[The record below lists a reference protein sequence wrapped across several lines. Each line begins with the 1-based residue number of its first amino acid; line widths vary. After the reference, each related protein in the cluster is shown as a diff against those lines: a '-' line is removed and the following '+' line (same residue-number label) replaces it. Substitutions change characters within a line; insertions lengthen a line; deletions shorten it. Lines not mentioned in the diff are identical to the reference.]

1 MKIACVSTSQ
11 VPSSTANS
19 IQLMKVCHAL
29 ACSATA
35 SQSGNQVPQ
44 LSMPGSCT
52 AGLPG
57 SANQVCLWIPGQAST
72 PWEKLADHYG
82 LAQPFELRWL
92 SFWPVLR
99 RYDFALR
106 AVHQA
111 RAWGAGLIYTWLLPA
126 AVLALQL
133 HLPVV
138 LELHDLPTG
147 LFGPRLFRY
156 FMAHSGKKRLLV
168 ITHALARRLGVES
181 RSLPGGQ
188 GVQVAPNGVDLESYT
203 GLPDAPQARRQLGL
217 AENLTAVYT
226 GHLYAGRGIDLLA
239 GLAGA
244 LPSINFLWVGGRP
257 EDVAAWKEKLAGL
270 GIHNVLLTGFIE
282 NRRLPLY
289 QAAGDVLLMPYERA
303 IAGSS
308 GGNSAEICSPMK
320 MFDYLACGRAI
331 LTSDLPVI
339 HEVLN
344 DANACFCPPEDLPA
358 WTKAVADLLHDA
370 HRRQLLA
377 AQARSDSAQYAW
389 QARAL
394 RALEGFSGG

>member
-29 ACSATA
+29 AACGATA
-35 SQSGNQVPQ
+35 GVPE
-44 LSMPGSCT
+44 
-52 AGLPG
+52 
-57 SANQVCLWIPGQAST
+57 SANQVCLWVPGQTAT

-92 SFWPVLR
+92 PSRPVLR

-106 AVHQA
+106 SVQQA
-111 RAWGAGLIYTWLLPA
+111 RAWGAGLVYTWLLPA

-147 LFGPRLFRY
+147 SFGPRLFRY
-156 FMAHSGKKRLLV
+156 FMAHPGKKRLLV
-168 ITHALARRLGVES
+168 ITHALANRLGVES
-181 RSLPGGQ
+181 GCLPGGN
-188 GVQVAPNGVDLESYT
+188 VQVAPNGVDLDGYT
-203 GLPDAPQARRQLGL
+203 GLPDPPQARRQLGL

-239 GLAGA
+239 GLAAA

-257 EDVAAWKEKLAGL
+257 DEVAAWKEKLAGL
-270 GIHNVLLTGFIE
+270 GIRNVLLTGFIE

-289 QAAGDVLLMPYERA
+289 QAAGDVLLMPYERS

-344 DANACFCPPEDLPA
+344 EANACFCPPEDLPA
-358 WTKAVADLLHDA
+358 WTKAAADLLQDA

-377 AQARSDSAQYAW
+377 DQARRDSAQYAW
-389 QARAL
+389 QARAS

>member
-29 ACSATA
+29 AACH
-35 SQSGNQVPQ
+35 
-44 LSMPGSCT
+44 T
-52 AGLPG
+52 AGLLP
-57 SANQVCLWIPGQAST
+57 SAHQVCLWIPGQAVT
-72 PWEKLADHYG
+72 PWERLADHYG

-92 SFWPVLR
+92 HSRPVFR
-99 RYDFALR
+99 RYDFALH
-106 AVHQA
+106 AVRQA
-111 RAWGAGLIYTWLLPA
+111 RAWGADLVYTWLLPA
-126 AVLALQL
+126 AVLALQA

-147 LFGPRLFRY
+147 SLGPRLFR
-156 FMAHSGKKRLLV
+156 FFVAHPGKKRLLV
-168 ITHALARRLGVES
+168 ITHALASRLGVGS
-181 RSLPGGQ
+181 GRPL
-188 GVQVAPNGVDLESYT
+188 GVQVAPNGVDLESYAA
-203 GLPDAPQARRQLGL
+203 LPDAAQARRQLGL

-244 LPSINFLWVGGRP
+244 LPSVNFLWVGGRP
-257 EDVAAWKEKLAGL
+257 EEVAAWKEKLAGL
-270 GIHNVLLTGFIE
+270 GIHNVFLTGFIE

-308 GGNSAEICSPMK
+308 GGNSADICSPMK

-331 LTSDLPVI
+331 LTSDLPVF

-358 WTKAVADLLHDA
+358 WVKALADLLQDA
-370 HRRQLLA
+370 PRRQLLA
-377 AQARSDSAQYAW
+377 AQARRDSARYSW

-394 RALEGFSGG
+394 RVLEDFAGD

>member
-1 MKIACVSTSQ
+1 MKIACISTSQ

-29 ACSATA
+29 AAYSAT
-35 SQSGNQVPQ
+35 
-44 LSMPGSCT
+44 
-52 AGLPG
+52 
-57 SANQVCLWIPGQAST
+57 ANQVCLWIPGQSPT

-92 SFWPVLR
+92 PSQPVMR

-106 AVHQA
+106 AVQQA
-111 RAWGAGLIYTWLLPA
+111 RAWGAGLVYTWLLPA
-126 AVLALQL
+126 AVLALQF

-147 LFGPRLFRY
+147 SFGPRLFRY

-168 ITHALARRLGVES
+168 ITHALASRLGVE
-181 RSLPGGQ
+181 GDH
-188 GVQVAPNGVDLESYT
+188 GVQVAPNGVDLDGYT
-203 GLPDAPQARRQLGL
+203 GLPDAPEARRQLGL

-244 LPSINFLWVGGRP
+244 LSSINFLWVGGRP
-257 EDVAAWKEKLAGL
+257 EEVAAWKEKLAGL
-270 GIHNVLLTGFIE
+270 GIRNVLLTGFIE

-344 DANACFCPPEDLPA
+344 GANACFCPPEDLPA
-358 WTKAVADLLHDA
+358 WTKAAADLLQDA
-370 HRRQLLA
+370 HRRQLLG
-377 AQARSDSAQYAW
+377 AQARRDAAQYAW
-389 QARAL
+389 QARAS

>member
-1 MKIACVSTSQ
+1 MKIACISTSQ

-29 ACSATA
+29 AACRATTGHPE
-35 SQSGNQVPQ
+35 SILG
-44 LSMPGSCT
+44 T
-52 AGLPG
+52 AH
-57 SANQVCLWIPGQAST
+57 QVCLWTPGQAST

-92 SFWPVLR
+92 PAWPVLR

-106 AVHQA
+106 ALQQA
-111 RAWGAGLIYTWLLPA
+111 RAWGADLIYTWLLPV
-126 AVLALQL
+126 AVLALQAR
-133 HLPVV
+133 LPVV

-147 LFGPRLFRY
+147 TFGPSLFRY
-156 FMAHSGKKRLLV
+156 FTAHPAKKRLLV
-168 ITHALARRLGVES
+168 ITHALASRLGVEDGS
-181 RSLPGGQ
+181 HTAMD
-188 GVQVAPNGVDLESYT
+188 VQIAPNGTDLECYAN
-203 GLPDAPQARRQLGL
+203 LPDAPEARRQLGL

-244 LPSINFLWVGGRP
+244 LPSVNFLWVGGRP
-257 EDVAAWKEKLAGL
+257 DEVAAWREKLAGM
-270 GIHNVLLTGFIE
+270 GIRNVLLTGFIE

-308 GGNSAEICSPMK
+308 GGNSADICSPMK

-331 LTSDLPVI
+331 LASDLPVI

-344 DANACFCPPEDLPA
+344 DANACFCPPPPGDLPV
-358 WTKAVADLLHDA
+358 WTQTLVSILEDVP
-370 HRRQLLA
+370 RRQLLA
-377 AQARSDSAQYAW
+377 AQARRDSTRYSW
-389 QARAL
+389 QARAQ
-394 RALEGFSGG
+394 RALEGFASD

>member
-1 MKIACVSTSQ
+1 MKIACVSTSR

-29 ACSATA
+29 A
-35 SQSGNQVPQ
+35 SQI
-44 LSMPGSCT
+44 PGSYT
-52 AGLPG
+52 GGIPEI
-57 SANQVCLWIPGQAST
+57 SQQVCLWTPGQAAT

-82 LAQPFELRWL
+82 LTQSFELRWL
-92 SFWPVLR
+92 PAWPLFR
-99 RYDFALR
+99 RYDFAMR
-106 AVHQA
+106 ALQQG
-111 RAWGAGLIYTWLLPA
+111 RAWGADLIYTWLLPA
-126 AVLALQL
+126 AVLAMQAR
-133 HLPVV
+133 LPVV
-138 LELHDLPTG
+138 LEMHDLPTG
-147 LFGPRLFRY
+147 AFGPRLFRY
-156 FMAHSGKKRLLV
+156 FVTHPARKRLLV
-168 ITHALARRLGVES
+168 ITHALASRLGMEDG
-181 RSLPGGQ
+181 RNLD
-188 GVQVAPNGVDLESYT
+188 VQVAPNGVDLECYVN
-203 GLPDAPQARRQLGL
+203 LPDASEARRQLGR

-244 LPSINFLWVGGRP
+244 LPSVNFLWVGGRP
-257 EDVAAWKEKLAGL
+257 AEVAAWKEKLVGL
-270 GIHNVLLTGFIE
+270 GIRNVLLTGFIE

-344 DANACFCPPEDLPA
+344 AANACFCPPEDLPA
-358 WTKAVADLLHDA
+358 WTKALTELLQDA
-370 HRRQLLA
+370 PRRQSLA
-377 AQARSDSAQYAW
+377 AQAQLDSARYSW
-389 QARAL
+389 QARAHK
-394 RALEGFSGG
+394 ALEGFVVG

>member
-29 ACSATA
+29 A
-35 SQSGNQVPQ
+35 
-44 LSMPGSCT
+44 GSPT
-52 AGLPG
+52 AGDHR
-57 SANQVCLWIPGQAST
+57 QVCLWTPGQVAA
-72 PWEKLADHYG
+72 PWEKLSDYYG
-82 LAQPFELRWL
+82 LSQPFELRWL
-92 SFWPVLR
+92 PSRPVFR

-106 AVHQA
+106 AVQQA
-111 RAWGAGLIYTWLLPA
+111 RAWGADLVYTWLLPA
-126 AVLALQL
+126 AVLALQAR
-133 HLPVV
+133 LPVV

-147 LFGPRLFRY
+147 SFGPRLFRY
-156 FMAHSGKKRLLV
+156 FIKHPGKKRLLV
-168 ITHALARRLGVES
+168 ITHALSHRLGVENGS
-181 RSLPGGQ
+181 ALD
-188 GVQVAPNGVDLESYT
+188 VQIAPNGVELECYA
-203 GLPDAPQARRQLGL
+203 GLPDASEARRQLGL

-244 LPSINFLWVGGRP
+244 LPSITFLWVGGRP
-257 EDVAAWKEKLAGL
+257 AEVAAWKEKLAGL
-270 GIHNVLLTGFIE
+270 GIRNVLLTGFIE

-308 GGNSAEICSPMK
+308 GGNSADICSPMK

-358 WTKAVADLLHDA
+358 WTKALAGLLQDTP
-370 HRRQLLA
+370 RRQALA
-377 AQARSDSAQYAW
+377 AQAGCDSARYSW

-394 RALEGFSGG
+394 RAVEGFSGD

>member
-19 IQLMKVCHAL
+19 IQLMKVCQAL
-29 ACSATA
+29 A
-35 SQSGNQVPQ
+35 
-44 LSMPGSCT
+44 
-52 AGLPG
+52 G
-57 SANQVCLWIPGQAST
+57 SASADHPDNQVCLWIPGQAVT
-72 PWEKLADHYG
+72 AWEKLADHYG
-82 LAQPFELRWL
+82 LAQPFELKWL
-92 SFWPVLR
+92 KSRPVFR

-106 AVHQA
+106 AVQQA
-111 RAWGAGLIYTWLLPA
+111 RTWGANLVYTWLLPA

-147 LFGPRLFRY
+147 AFGPRLFRY
-156 FMAHSGKKRLLV
+156 FAAHPGKKRLLV
-168 ITHALARRLGVES
+168 ITHALAGRLGVENG
-181 RSLPGGQ
+181 RLPGAD
-188 GVQVAPNGVDLESYT
+188 VQVAPNGVDLESYAD
-203 GLPDAPQARRQLGL
+203 LPDAAQARRRLGL

-244 LPSINFLWVGGRP
+244 LPAVNFLWVGGRP

-270 GIHNVLLTGFIE
+270 GIRNVVLTGFID

-308 GGNSAEICSPMK
+308 GGNSADICSPMK

-339 HEVLN
+339 HEILN
-344 DANACFCPPEDLPA
+344 DADACFCPPEDLPA
-358 WTKAVADLLHDA
+358 WTKALVDLLQDA

-377 AQARSDSAQYAW
+377 AQARRDSQRYSW
-389 QARAL
+389 QARAQ
-394 RALEGFSGG
+394 RALEGFAGG